1 MSVSTRDDVVEV
13 PYAEMSPAL
22 RALITYEHNGA
33 LDVEVPQSLI
43 DQVRRETPVVRWEM
57 GVGFFA
63 MDDIVAAG
71 RNPLIVSTNPAT
83 GVPFGMGSREPLI
96 PLHIDGDRHRRYRK
110 LLDPLL
116 APKKVAS
123 LEADVRA
130 LADDLIDGFI
140 GAGRVE
146 LFSAFCVPLPAT
158 IFLRLFG
165 MPLEDM
171 GFLVAMKDRI
181 LDNEGTTL
189 EEHDAIGIEA
199 GEGLR
204 ARLQMRLAERRRQAT
219 PGDDLIGQF
228 MTFEI
233 DGDRLSDDEVIN
245 IMQLFTIA
253 GLDTVT
259 SSLACIVAWFA
270 RHPEERRRVIADP
283 ARLSA
288 AIEELMRFESPVPS
302 GGGRWAAADTEVN
315 GVPVK
320 QGDLVY
326 LCWASGN
333 LDPSTFERPHQVDFD
348 RPDNRH
354 IAFAAGLHRCL
365 GSHLARLELRAAIDQ
380 LHRRLTDYSIDP
392 SSGDAVRW
400 QFRGV
405 RQANHLPLTFQ
416 AR

>member
-1 MSVSTRDDVVEV
+1 MATSLRSDVVEIA
-13 PYAEMSPAL
+13 YAEMSPAL

-33 LDVEVPQSLI
+33 LDVETPQSLI
-43 DQVRRETPVVRWEM
+43 DEVRRETPVVRWEM

-96 PLHIDGDRHRRYRK
+96 PLHLDGERHKRYRK

-116 APKKVAS
+116 APKKVAD
-123 LEADVRA
+123 LEGDVRA

-140 GAGRVE
+140 SDGRVE
-146 LFSAFCVPLPAT
+146 LFTTFCMPLPAT

-171 GFLVAMKDRI
+171 EFLVAMKDRI
-181 LDNEGTTL
+181 LDNEGATL
-189 EEHDAIGIEA
+189 EDHDAIGIEA
-199 GEGLR
+199 GS
-204 ARLQMRLAERRRQAT
+204 QMRTRLRMRLEERRRQAT

-228 MTFEI
+228 LTFEI
-233 DGDRLSDDEVIN
+233 DGDRLSDDEIIN
-245 IMQLFTIA
+245 IMHLFTIA

-270 RHPEERRRVIADP
+270 QHPEERRRVVADP
-283 ARLSA
+283 AAMPA
-288 AIEELMRFESPVPS
+288 AIEELMRLESPVPS
-302 GGGRWAAADTEVN
+302 GGARWATEDTEVN

-320 QGDLVY
+320 QGELVY

-333 LDPSTFERPHQVDFD
+333 LDPAAFEHAGQADFD
-348 RPDNRH
+348 RPENRH

-380 LHRRLTDYSIDP
+380 LHRRIPDYWIAPD
-392 SSGDAVRW
+392 DAIRW

-405 RQANHLPLTFQ
+405 RQANHLPLTFN
-416 AR
+416 ARR